1 MLFWVLFP
9 KSTTCF
15 NFSTLHLKRF
25 WSGKGALRSVRPLS
39 RRLRRLMAAWGAFF
53 EKAQAT
59 FLHSTLHRTSGVP
72 NSEKNMG
79 DIIGWET
86 DVLNGSSMSITF
98 KMSSQLWVTLSLSEE
113 VRRFI
118 VGSCNVDI
126 GRKCDYIQLYRINR
140 EACQDDS
147 AGVSLSL
154 S

>member
-1 MLFWVLFP
+1 MLFAYFFL

-15 NFSTLHLKRF
+15 NFSTLYLKRF
-25 WSGKGALRSVRPLS
+25 WSGKAAL
-39 RRLRRLMAAWGAFF
+39 
-53 EKAQAT
+53 KAQAT
-59 FLHSTLHRTSGVP
+59 FNPAFYKWGYKLGKK
-72 NSEKNMG
+72 EKNMG

-98 KMSSQLWVTLSLSEE
+98 RMSSQLWVILSLSEE